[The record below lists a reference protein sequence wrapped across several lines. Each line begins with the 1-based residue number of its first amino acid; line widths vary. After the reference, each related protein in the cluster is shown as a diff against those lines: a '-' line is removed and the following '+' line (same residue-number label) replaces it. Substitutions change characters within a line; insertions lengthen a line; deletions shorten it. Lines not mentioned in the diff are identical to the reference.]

1 MSIVLIQIWYMT
13 RHRYQGASTQCRPPT
28 FFGYHLSW
36 HKETRYQKSRMFP
49 PPNKLSLVSFWSEES
64 REEGIGDSA
73 WEQGIGGHQWLG
85 IVTGN
90 SSEHQRLGIVAGKRN
105 RRSRINTITQQHRTL
120 KGWCIRSGTDQMRSR
135 RGHRHR
141 IRYRSYAVLQLPS
154 QHTLCVDG
162 GSIIFHRIANLVWI
176 SLFGSLSLPPFYFVS
191 IYWYSS
197 S

>member
-1 MSIVLIQIWYMT
+1 MIYDKALLP
-13 RHRYQGASTQCRPPT
+13 RRSTQCRPPT
-28 FFGYHLSW
+28 FFGYHSSW

-105 RRSRINTITQQHRTL
+105 RRSRIDTITQQRRTF
-120 KGWCIRSGTDQMRSR
+120 KGCCMRSGTDQMRSR
-135 RGHRHR
+135 RGHRRR
-141 IRYRSYAVLQLPS
+141 IRYGSYAVLQLPS
-154 QHTLCVDG
+154 QHTLCVEG

-176 SLFGSLSLPPFYFVS
+176 SLFGLLSLPPFYFVS